1 MRAKLCVAAVG
12 LLLCAGAVTAEAQVR
27 FAPQASFGSE
37 TDFGIGARAKLELAN
52 MIKSP
57 GFFGIGE
64 FNYFFPSG
72 PLNYWEINANLGYII
87 PGAQRTAHP
96 YVGAGLNI
104 GHASVNCGTDTGS
117 GISYGGCSSTDVGF
131 NFLGGLNFHTRTKL
145 TPYIEARAQLGHGN
159 QFVATG
165 GVYF

>member
-37 TDFGIGARAKLELAN
+37 TDFGIGARAKVDLAS
-52 MIKSP
+52 MIKTP

-72 PLNYWEINANLGYII
+72 PVNYWEVNANLGYTI

-104 GHASVNCGTDTGS
+104 GHASVDCGG
-117 GISYGGCSSTDVGF
+117 GYNGCSSTDVGF
-131 NFLGGLNFHTRTKL
+131 NFLGGLDFHTRTRL
-145 TPYIEARAQLGHGN
+145 TPYIEARAQLGHGS